1 MTVGA
6 LDAAGALNA
15 ADALNAL
22 DALDALNASGNK
34 TAAKLNRRAFV
45 VRVHSIDQAYE
56 VLFQICFSDEPD
68 PADLESRQLA
78 RAHQL
83 HDHALR
89 NFKLSRDLV
98 SAQELTAIPN

>member
-1 MTVGA
+1 MPVG
-6 LDAAGALNA
+6 
-15 ADALNAL
+15 ALNAL
-22 DALDALNASGNK
+22 DAADAADALDASGNK
-34 TAAKLNRRAFV
+34 IAAKLNRRV
-45 VRVHSIDQAYE
+45 SIVRVHSIDQAYE
-56 VLFQICFSDEPD
+56 VLFQICFSDKPD
-68 PADLESRQLA
+68 PADFESRQLA